1 MFLQVTQIT
10 RERLQRLA
18 ARADALLALT
28 DRLPIRGGPGIRVET
43 GPHGAVISA
52 LATAARPQV
61 AMPGGGSGSDVRVVR
76 ITGKYSTAAG
86 GKYLAEVY
94 PMSSTSDD
102 AWTDTTDVIPG
113 DMLGTPTQ
121 DAIFMNVIE
130 YGIGGSDYLA
140 WDDVTDTDNI
150 YGVGVVVGT
159 ISGGTYDGY
168 LKIAGIAFKPN
179 VCTE

>member
-1 MFLQVTQIT
+1 MKRHATFDIESAKRIAAAT
-10 RERLQRLA
+10 RTVEGMGKTLGGGTGYTPVLGGGG
-18 ARADALLALT
+18 
-28 DRLPIRGGPGIRVET
+28 RGGST
-43 GPHGAVISA
+43 
-52 LATAARPQV
+52 
-61 AMPGGGSGSDVRVVR
+61 VRVVR